1 MSIKHKVTLLKE
13 GFRTVSWP
21 WQNHQ
26 QLTYLFLAD
35 KVEWLTT
42 HSIQVTYG
50 QASWTIHNVDKLDS
64 LLSESWFPCMPP
76 QGLENLT
83 KIKALEK
90 QVRQLEYDKAC
101 LSDRA
106 RLLEDALSSIK
117 KLVKRL

>member
-26 QLTYLFLAD
+26 QLTYTFLAD
-35 KVEWLTT
+35 KVEWLTPQ
-42 HSIQVTYG
+42 SIKVTYG
-50 QASWTIHNVDKLDS
+50 QASWPIHNVEALDC
-64 LLSESWFPCMPP
+64 LLSKSWFPVMPP
-76 QGLENLT
+76 QGLEEKN

-90 QVRQLEYDKAC
+90 VVRQLEYDKAC

-117 KLVKRL
+117 KLVKRP